1 MGRWWVAALM
11 AVVLLLGAT
20 GAQAAEVLQVRSG
33 TLLQVG
39 DHNRTYTVELACVA
53 IPEGG
58 NLEATEWLRAA
69 LPRRTKV
76 NLRPVGNDAGTLVA
90 RAEAR
95 GVDLSGLTLAEM
107 QAVEPR
113 ITQGV
118 FDVLTVEASVRS
130 RTSYGG
136 TAPANVAAMAAEW
149 KAKLA

>member
-1 MGRWWVAALM
+1 M
-11 AVVLLLGAT
+11 A
-20 GAQAAEVLQVRSG
+20 
-33 TLLQVG
+33 
-39 DHNRTYTVELACVA
+39 
-53 IPEGG
+53 
-58 NLEATEWLRAA
+58 
-69 LPRRTKV
+69 K
-76 NLRPVGNDAGTLVA
+76 
-90 RAEAR
+90 AEAR

-136 TAPANVAAMAAEW
+136 TSPVNVAAMAAEW